1 MYQIVKL
8 TFKNYIPT
16 SLEVGMLFLSYI
28 EEETNVFRLDK
39 LPLDEE
45 AFIQQ
50 HGYPIHPYLIDEGN
64 PNIENDV
71 VIYAAES
78 EIGWFDFDEE
88 SDEYRDIT
96 VKDINNIINKYGCE
110 CLIEMDEYHIDDA
123 ETHEPYVLYRPIYI
137 EDKVIISLYDNN
149 EEYDD
154 DDDEYNIYNQNDE
167 NEED

>member
-1 MYQIVKL
+1 MHQIVKL

-16 SLEVGMLFLSYI
+16 SLEVGMLFLSHTG
-28 EEETNVFRLDK
+28 EETNVFELEK

-45 AFIQQ
+45 AFIEAN
-50 HGYPIHPYLIDEGN
+50 GYPVHPYLIDEGN

-71 VIYAAES
+71 VIYAGGG

-88 SDEYRDIT
+88 SDEFRSIT
-96 VKDINNIINKYGCE
+96 VNDMNNIINNYGCE

-137 EDKVIISLYDNN
+137 EEKVVISLYNEDDEWDEDHFYNPN
-149 EEYDD
+149 EE
-154 DDDEYNIYNQNDE
+154 EH
-167 NEED
+167 EED

>member
-45 AFIQQ
+45 AFIEK

-78 EIGWFDFDEE
+78 EIGWFDYDP
-88 SDEYRDIT
+88 DGDDYRDIT
-96 VKDINNIINKYGCE
+96 VNDMNNIINNYGCE
-110 CLIEMDEYHIDDA
+110 CLIEMDEYHIDDD

-137 EDKVIISLYDNN
+137 QDKVVISLYN
-149 EEYDD
+149 EDDEYDD
-154 DDDEYNIYNQNDE
+154 DDEFNIYNQNDE